1 MTPQE
6 VVQAVMEE
14 TESMSRPVYR
24 GQAKADWR
32 PLSGAVRRLKAAHG
46 EEVLEDEDALRKRL
60 DEYQKHRLIDPMKLI
75 SRDGLSDI
83 EILSVLQ
90 HNGAATM
97 LLDFTEN
104 PLVALWN
111 VCAEQPNEEGRVFI
125 LDIENHHIA
134 INGRLEE
141 NPLDVSSTIVY
152 YEPNRTLSTRILT
165 QQSVFLI
172 CNPLLPENLFKS
184 IKIPAKSKPP
194 LRRYLTTLGIS
205 DEFLYGDVPGLAT
218 LNSANKPLLPKDSV
232 SPTQLLKIGNRAY
245 QEMRYEDALAAYESF
260 VEAFPD
266 VSQPHC
272 LKGDALSALGRF
284 GEAKRAYTKAIENLD
299 RAFLAGERVLS
310 RNEVLVDLMSGF
322 LYFNRGN
329 VQAAI
334 GDHQDAVSDFDN
346 ALHQNPTPTREAL
359 YNRGNSKF
367 LMQIYSEAYK
377 DFEAASSE
385 RAGSDVALAM
395 GNCKVIMGNFEEA
408 LDHYLTGTTLDPEKS
423 ATACLNNSN
432 LVNGILEMLDGHEY
446 EVRNENFVVFVEA
459 ACLGGSF
466 PFEGNVGNSGNLP
479 SGMVTAHGGKGYK
492 GIRGFAVE
500 IVPPTK
506 PKMGLE

>member
-1 MTPQE
+1 MTPEE
-6 VVQAVMEE
+6 VVQAVMEAA
-14 TESMSRPVYR
+14 ESMSRPVYR

-32 PLSGAVRRLKAAHG
+32 PLCSAVRRLKEAHG
-46 EEVLEDEDALRKRL
+46 DELLEDEDALRKRL
-60 DEYQKHRLIDPMKLI
+60 NEYQRHRLVDPMKLI
-75 SRDGLSDI
+75 TRDGLSDI
-83 EILSVLQ
+83 EMLCVLQ

-111 VCAEQPNEEGRVFI
+111 VRAEHPDEEGKVFV

-134 INGRLEE
+134 TNGRLEE

-152 YEPNRTLSTRILT
+152 YEPNRTLSTRILA
-165 QQSVFLI
+165 QQSVFLV

-184 IKIPAKSKPP
+184 INVPARSKVS
-194 LRRYLTTLGIS
+194 LQRYLSKLGMS
-205 DEFLYGDVPGLAT
+205 EEFLYGDVSGLAAI
-218 LNSANKPLLPKDSV
+218 NSPHKPLLPKDSV
-232 SPTQLLKIGNRAY
+232 SPGQLLKIGNRAY

-284 GEAKRAYTKAIENLD
+284 GEAKRAYTKAIENLE
-299 RAFLAGERVLS
+299 RPFLAGDRVLS
-310 RNEVLVDLMSGF
+310 RSEVLVDLISGF

-334 GDHQDAVSDFDN
+334 DDHKIAVSDFDN
-346 ALHQNPTPTREAL
+346 ALRQNPTPTREVL

-367 LMQIYSEAYK
+367 LMEMFSEAYK

-385 RAGSDVALAM
+385 RMGSDVALAM
-395 GNCKVIMGNFEEA
+395 ANCKVMMGKFEEA
-408 LDHYLTGTTLDPEKS
+408 LDQYLTGTSLGPEKS
-423 ATACLNNSN
+423 AAACLNNSN
-432 LVNGILEMLDGHEY
+432 LVNGILEMLDEHKY
-446 EVRNENFVVFVEA
+446 EVRSENFIVFVEA

-466 PFEGNVGNSGNLP
+466 PFMGNTGNSGNLP
-479 SGMVTAHGGKGYK
+479 SGMVTAHGGRGYK
-492 GIRGFAVE
+492 GVKGFAVK

-506 PKMGLE
+506 PKMGPE

>member
-1 MTPQE
+1 MTPEE
-6 VVQAVMEE
+6 VIQAIMEE
-14 TESMSRPVYR
+14 AESMSRPVYR

-46 EEVLEDEDALRKRL
+46 EELLEDEAALRKRL
-60 DEYQKHRLIDPMKLI
+60 DEYQRHRLINPMKLI
-75 SRDGLSDI
+75 SRDELSDI
-83 EILSVLQ
+83 EMLSVLQ

-111 VCAEQPNEEGRVFI
+111 VCAEQPDEEGKVFI
-125 LDIENHHIA
+125 LDVDNHHIA
-134 INGRLEE
+134 MNGRLEE
-141 NPLDVSSTIVY
+141 NPLDVSSTIAY
-152 YEPNRTLSTRILT
+152 YEPNRTLSTRILA
-165 QQSVFLI
+165 QQSVFLV

-184 IKIPAKSKPP
+184 IKVPARSKPT
-194 LRRYLTTLGIS
+194 LRHYLTKLGIS
-205 DEFLYGDVPGLAT
+205 DEFLFGDVPGMAT
-218 LNSANKPLLPKDSV
+218 LNSPHKPLLPKDSV
-232 SPTQLLKIGNRAY
+232 SPEQLLKRGNRAY
-245 QEMRYEDALAAYESF
+245 QEMRYDDALAAYELF

-299 RAFLAGERVLS
+299 RALFAGDRVLS
-310 RNEVLVDLMSGF
+310 RSEVLVDMMSGF

-334 GDHQDAVSDFDN
+334 GDHKDAVSDFDS
-346 ALHQNPTPTREAL
+346 ALLEHPTPTREAF

-367 LMQIYSEAYK
+367 LMQMFAEAYE

-385 RAGSDVALAM
+385 RGGGDVALAM
-395 GNCKVIMGNFEEA
+395 GNCKVMIGDFQEA
-408 LDHYLTGTTLDPEKS
+408 LDQYLKGTSSDPEKS
-423 ATACLNNSN
+423 ATACLKNSN

-446 EVRNENFVVFVEA
+446 KVRNEDFVVFVEA
-459 ACLGGSF
+459 TCLGGKF
-466 PFEGNVGNSGNLP
+466 PFEGNTGNSGNLP

-492 GIRGFAVE
+492 GVRGFAVE

-506 PKMGLE
+506 PKMGPE